1 MNKRIKKKH
10 SVCGKVC
17 LKQYRHNTD
26 EALPMIWFDIC
37 NRIREALGHSIGKR
51 RQKKLER
58 YFRRKHFWSEKQR
71 GAYRPRLNL
80 KPLEDY
86 TDPFGMYNDMVNQL
100 RTTAEKY
107 EDAMILDF
115 LMEEFGG

>member
-17 LKQYRHNTD
+17 LKQYRRNTD
-26 EALPMIWFDIC
+26 EGLPMIWFDMC
-37 NRIREALGHSIGKR
+37 NRIREALEHSIGKR

-58 YFRRKHFWSEKQR
+58 YFRHKHFWSEKQR
-71 GAYRPRLNL
+71 SAYRPRLNL
-80 KPLEDY
+80 KPPEDY
-86 TDPFGMYNDMVNQL
+86 TDTFGMYNDMVDQL
-100 RTTAEKY
+100 RTTAEEY